1 MEIDVLEE
9 LSITASPAR
18 DIDNRLDD
26 PDGVLDFTWRLVDA
40 PDGADL
46 AVRENGNIR
55 ENDLGVSIARSED
68 NITLSFETNE
78 RDITTRVEEG
88 EEVDFRD
95 PWVFSVTAQDNE
107 EIRSDPPEVVTV
119 RVRNL
124 PPETNLAEYEREI
137 DVGDRLRLD
146 ASESEDP
153 DNPRVK
159 SPEGWAW
166 DLVQVP
172 VSAGDRPQD
181 AYVRGPVLSVPTAP
195 GDEGTWIFRLRVTDN
210 EGEEV
215 EHEPPIVVVVD
226 ALPDAEISG
235 PEASDWADRLTLSGA
250 ESVDPDS
257 PPCTLEDPDC
267 GHVRSDGDDIE
278 DVSPGIVS
286 YRWSLTEFPP
296 EHLGELVPG
305 PVGEVLGVNGS
316 DVELSIP
323 GVRLGL
329 GTWVFQLEVEDGE
342 GNTDTD
348 VHAVE
353 IIGLQVP
360 PLAIAAGPRIYTLD
374 AERRAP
380 VPMRLDGRWSFDPDE
395 VYDVLL
401 RPPPRDVPPLAGL
414 GITDYVWRPAPA
426 FDRPACPF
434 GLLRGPQPEAIP
446 AGRQIPRECLGW
458 WLYGLQVEDND
469 EPDHR
474 TDETVQSLVIS
485 NCHELICIE
494 SPTTAYPAH
503 VPFSDKTDVLISY
516 YLDDAIYGRD
526 WDRCPWGCTALLYLT
541 NEDDPTVSYV
551 AEDPNPVPTN
561 FGGQTYFK
569 WNGYVRDRD
578 RGRWRRPSPGRYSS
592 QIRLVEGRREIF
604 SSPTMRQ
611 NILVQVAEPRIAED
625 SDIHLSRDAAE
636 AGTDTL
642 GISYEV
648 GGGIPVTETNF
659 RVYHAGRN
667 APLVE
672 RVGPPEARGVVEWDG
687 RRADG
692 TLVGPG
698 WYEAEI
704 EAIGPAGVLG
714 RSPRH
719 RFAVYEVDLE
729 VNAIAE
735 DDEEDPGITL
745 QLHAGPVEV
754 RVRLEPD
761 GMPGSVVI
769 TEEGSSVLGP
779 PGSDWSAGVEVPA
792 GSANPEAL
800 RQLTVEDISPDPVV
814 LVARYLAESDE
825 ENSDDRVVLH
835 TVGVDMTAPCS
846 ADDREHDPG
855 LFVQRRS
862 PRLMGQVDF
871 AREKFM
877 MRRLD
882 VRVSPG
888 FDEVLLE
895 QTDGHPASIAL
906 FTRQASAADPP
917 DVAEI
922 GFGEDGY
929 RFPDEWVTDEGVLE
943 AEIFVRSL
951 DHGRVRL
958 RLVALENGAETGR
971 DEIVLRIGDPPGHVG
986 RPYAAGFPHWDALP
1000 VVNAGDEVQI
1010 AIDPSI
1016 HDERRGLRG
1025 HVFVVERRNLDEW
1038 AQDNALVDAMTGRI
1052 EEIVVSDSPG
1062 AIVDNITSIWPGA
1075 GRAGAYDVVI
1085 DFGNC
1090 TENSEPDGR
1099 LDPED
1104 LIMPLEPAP
1113 PSLVVLPDLTASG
1126 PKMTRDIE
1134 YGTDF
1139 EPIGCPL
1146 GALACPVTGAAAGPV
1161 GAACTPQENIN
1172 GAVCAP
1178 LMYHCAAEEVC
1189 VDTLTA
1195 AGAPDGVSHCTRIN
1209 ADNHP
1214 LCAPNS
1220 HCVDSDADEVAH
1232 CSGPKPILIDIPIE
1246 YDGLAERPAAGGFR
1260 LRGRIVYPHPIG
1272 AERLPLV
1279 VMAHGRHTPVYIQL
1293 GRGRRW
1299 FELPPPQSR
1308 GNDQ

>member
-414 GITDYVWRPAPA
+414 GITDYVWRPA
-426 FDRPACPF
+426 CPF

-526 WDRCPWGCTALLYLT
+526 WDRCPWGCTARLYLT

-735 DDEEDPGITL
+735 DDKEDPGITL

-846 ADDREHDPG
+846 ADDLEHDPG

-871 AREKFM
+871 ARAKFM

-917 DVAEI
+917 PMWRRSVSERMDTGSRTSGLQTR
-922 GFGEDGY
+922 GF
-929 RFPDEWVTDEGVLE
+929 
-943 AEIFVRSL
+943 S
-951 DHGRVRL
+951 RL
-958 RLVALENGAETGR
+958 KFSCAVWTT
-971 DEIVLRIGDPPGHVG
+971 
-986 RPYAAGFPHWDALP
+986 AG
-1000 VVNAGDEVQI
+1000 
-1010 AIDPSI
+1010 
-1016 HDERRGLRG
+1016 
-1025 HVFVVERRNLDEW
+1025 
-1038 AQDNALVDAMTGRI
+1038 
-1052 EEIVVSDSPG
+1052 SDSG
-1062 AIVDNITSIWPGA
+1062 WSHWRTARKQDATRLSCGSAIRQDMLA
-1075 GRAGAYDVVI
+1075 GR
-1085 DFGNC
+1085 
-1090 TENSEPDGR
+1090 TR
-1099 LDPED
+1099 LDF
-1104 LIMPLEPAP
+1104 
-1113 PSLVVLPDLTASG
+1113 LTG
-1126 PKMTRDIE
+1126 MR
-1134 YGTDF
+1134 
-1139 EPIGCPL
+1139 C
-1146 GALACPVTGAAAGPV
+1146 
-1161 GAACTPQENIN
+1161 Q
-1172 GAVCAP
+1172 
-1178 LMYHCAAEEVC
+1178 
-1189 VDTLTA
+1189 
-1195 AGAPDGVSHCTRIN
+1195 
-1209 ADNHP
+1209 
-1214 LCAPNS
+1214 
-1220 HCVDSDADEVAH
+1220 
-1232 CSGPKPILIDIPIE
+1232 
-1246 YDGLAERPAAGGFR
+1246 
-1260 LRGRIVYPHPIG
+1260 
-1272 AERLPLV
+1272 
-1279 VMAHGRHTPVYIQL
+1279 
-1293 GRGRRW
+1293 
-1299 FELPPPQSR
+1299 
-1308 GNDQ
+1308 